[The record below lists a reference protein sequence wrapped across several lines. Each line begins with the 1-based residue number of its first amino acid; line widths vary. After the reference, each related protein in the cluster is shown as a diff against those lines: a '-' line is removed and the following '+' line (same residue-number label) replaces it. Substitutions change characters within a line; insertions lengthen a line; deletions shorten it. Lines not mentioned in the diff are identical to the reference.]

1 MVKQRVPPRIAS
13 KLPRLSAS
21 SYEDQH
27 GPTDWWLKG
36 STHHGNQTP
45 PCHNVGLKRDWKQ
58 QLQMILPT
66 IYQLYMDICTY
77 SIHIYISWYMDIY
90 IMIYPS
96 MSNIFA
102 VPLIRAVKA
111 FGPAGAKRP
120 ALKRRALKRCFCM
133 RSFDGDKRKF
143 QGGQV
148 VFLGHL
154 HLSNIWI

>member
-1 MVKQRVPPRIAS
+1 
-13 KLPRLSAS
+13 
-21 SYEDQH
+21 
-27 GPTDWWLKG
+27 
-36 STHHGNQTP
+36 
-45 PCHNVGLKRDWKQ
+45 
-58 QLQMILPT
+58 MILPT

-77 SIHIYISWYMDIY
+77 SIHIYIYIMIYGYIY

-120 ALKRRALKRCFCM
+120 ALKRRALKRRFCM

>member
-1 MVKQRVPPRIAS
+1 MV
-13 KLPRLSAS
+13 
-21 SYEDQH
+21 
-27 GPTDWWLKG
+27 G
-36 STHHGNQTP
+36 STGLTILETGFSQYI
-45 PCHNVGLKRDWKQ
+45 HN
-58 QLQMILPT
+58 
-66 IYQLYMDICTY
+66 IYMY
-77 SIHIYISWYMDIY
+77 IYIYIMIYGYIHIY

-120 ALKRRALKRCFCM
+120 ALKRRALKRRFCM

-154 HLSNIWI
+154 HLSNIWISGQK